1 VTANSFNS
9 KRFFNKYFDEVRVK
23 ICGVK
28 IEHDALAAIE
38 SGADALGFNLY
49 PGSKRYIQWEKE
61 ADWIRA
67 LPSEIARVAVLV
79 NPTIDEARELL
90 DIDLFDALQF
100 HGEESKEFFE
110 ALPAHEKPLIKAVRL
125 TSVAILEQVCRY
137 PVFGLLAD
145 GTRDGE
151 FGGTGVCF
159 DWSLLRGANIDKV
172 LIVAGGLTPENVAAA
187 IRETRPYAVDVASG
201 VENREGLKDK
211 NKMMEFVLSARRVR
225 KCTVRAL

>member
-1 VTANSFNS
+1 VTANPFNS
-9 KRFFNKYFDEVRVK
+9 KRFFNKSFDEVRVK

-28 IEHDALAAIE
+28 IEPDALAAVE

-49 PGSKRYIQWEKE
+49 PGSKRYIKWKKE

-67 LPSEIARVAVLV
+67 LPSEVARVAVLV

-90 DIDLFDALQF
+90 DFDLFDALQF
-100 HGEESKEFFE
+100 HGEESKEFFD
-110 ALPAHEKPLIKAVRL
+110 ALPTHDKPLIKAVRL
-125 TSVAILEQVCRY
+125 TSVELLEQVRHY

-145 GTRDGE
+145 GNREGE
-151 FGGTGVCF
+151 FGGAGVRF
-159 DWSLLRGANIDKV
+159 DWSLLQGANIDKV
-172 LIVAGGLTPENVAAA
+172 LIVAGGLTPENVADA

-211 NKMMEFVLSARRVR
+211 NKMEEFILSVRGFR
-225 KCTVRAL
+225 KCAVRAD